1 MRLLFTVLT
10 LAALSAFP
18 SAQFAELSDNGFSIE
33 RLRRI
38 REMIDSRI
46 NAGDVSGA
54 VTFVA
59 RRGRTVHFEAHGL
72 MDIESERRLR
82 KDTIFTIASM
92 TKPVTAVAIL
102 MLAEE
107 GKLRVTDPVS
117 RFIRE
122 FEAMNVA
129 VPEPQPG
136 AGLTAPT
143 LFRTEPAARQ
153 ITIEDLL
160 THTSG
165 IVTEGGS
172 ISSGEAARAPRQRT
186 ETLAD
191 YIPRIAAVPLEF
203 QPGER
208 WQYSPAAGFDVLA
221 RIVEVVSGQAFDRFL
236 KTRIFDPL
244 GMQDTAFNLSD
255 AQKSRLATS
264 YLRRAGELERQPPRA
279 STVYFSGGG
288 GLMSTVEDYR
298 RFAQMLLNRGQLQG
312 KRLLKP
318 QSVDL
323 MTSVHVPDTVPGRQ
337 PGEGWG
343 LGVRVITDATGRY
356 TWLSKGSFGWTGA
369 QSTHFW
375 VDPEEELVAIVMVQ
389 TRGTGIPSDFERLVM
404 QAIVED

>member
-1 MRLLFTVLT
+1 
-10 LAALSAFP
+10 
-18 SAQFAELSDNGFSIE
+18 
-33 RLRRI
+33 
-38 REMIDSRI
+38 
-46 NAGDVSGA
+46 
-54 VTFVA
+54 
-59 RRGRTVHFEAHGL
+59 
-72 MDIESERRLR
+72 MDIESGRRMR
-82 KDTIFTIASM
+82 KDSIFTIASM

-107 GKLRVTDPVS
+107 GTLRVTDPVS

-122 FEAMNVA
+122 FETMNVA

-136 AGLTAPT
+136 AGLTLQMP
-143 LFRTEPAARQ
+143 FRAEPADRQ
-153 ITIEDLL
+153 ITIKDLL

-172 ISSGEAARAPRQRT
+172 ISSREAARAPRQRT

-191 YIPRIAAVPLEF
+191 YIPRMAAVPLEF

-221 RIVEVVSGQAFDRFL
+221 RIVEVVSGQAFDGFL

-244 GMQDTAFNLSD
+244 GMQDTAFNLSE
-255 AQKSRLATS
+255 AQQTRLVTS
-264 YLRRAGELERQPPRA
+264 YLRSAGGLEKQPSRPP
-279 STVYFSGGG
+279 TVYFSGGG

-318 QSVDL
+318 QSVEL

-343 LGVRVITDATGRY
+343 LGVRAITDATGQH

-375 VDPEEELVAIVMVQ
+375 VDPEKELVAIVMVQ
-389 TRGTGIPSDFERLVM
+389 TRGTGIPLDFEKLVM
-404 QAIVED
+404 QSVVED